1 MGVKWSTKKNR
12 FPEMKQA
19 AVDLDGRRVNVGV
32 YGEQAWLAGIHEY
45 GCDIKVT
52 RAKYLTV
59 PCSPKSK
66 GKRAGDFPDLF
77 FLQAKSGEKFL
88 ARPKGK
94 TGLEI
99 LFWLTP
105 KVHIPERAFLRNGY
119 DENIDGVADNIGA
132 LIDSVMDGKI
142 SVKEVMDSVGLALS
156 AGIKNAASD
165 LADPDNHW
173 TTKAAKQSSNP
184 LVDTGDMIGAI
195 TYKVE

>member
-1 MGVKWSTKKNR
+1 MGVKWVTKKNK
-12 FPEMKQA
+12 FPEMERA
-19 AVDLDGRRVNVGV
+19 AAELNGRRVNVGV
-32 YGEQAWLAGIHEY
+32 FGEQAWLAGIHEF
-45 GCDIKVT
+45 GCDIKAT

-66 GKRAGDFPDLF
+66 GKRAGDFPNLF
-77 FLQAKSGEKFL
+77 FLQTKSGEKFL
-88 ARPKGK
+88 AQPKGK
-94 TGLEI
+94 TEFEI

-119 DENIDGVADNIGA
+119 DENIDKVANSIAGLLDN
-132 LIDSVMDGKI
+132 VMEGTI
-142 SVKEVMDSVGLALS
+142 SADKLMQLVGTELS
-156 AGIKNAASD
+156 SGIKDAARD
-165 LADPDNHW
+165 LSSPPDHW